1 MNYIDELGRKLGAE
15 SMSRLTKKKN
25 SKLKNNFKIKFNSF
39 LILKIFY
46 NVEAYITLKI
56 SF

>member
-56 SF
+56 SS